1 MSDTDTG
8 CENGSN
14 DDLTPVIILEN
25 NFEDESP
32 RHNHRESLS
41 QLDAM
46 MPRMQYGASQSQV
59 CSTGLVRKRLSDII
73 PSSIPIKAIVRPPLS
88 ESALREEAIRIVK
101 TFPRGEATMWSI
113 MHAVEYSD
121 MKILCKYLGVKHRLS
136 KVDMG
141 KTILKAIQNG
151 EFKQLTNPVVEKKG
165 NAGGVNSEKKVVTED
180 RSGANLDTVGQPK
193 LNIQKNSPE
202 IVSKVSSI
210 PVVAVGGA
218 IDWKQVDHGK
228 GTMSNMMITISQKL
242 ITITQREIMQIK
254 N

>member
-25 NFEDESP
+25 NCENESP

-46 MPRMQYGASQSQV
+46 MPRMQYGASQSHV

-88 ESALREEAIRIVK
+88 ETALREEAVRIVK

-141 KTILKAIQNG
+141 KTILKAIQKG
-151 EFKQLTNPVVEKKG
+151 EFKQLTNPVVEKRGNKG
-165 NAGGVNSEKKVVTED
+165 SVNSEKKVVSED
-180 RSGANLDTVGQPK
+180 NSGLNLETVGSPT
-193 LNIQKNSPE
+193 LDIQKNSPE
-202 IVSKVSSI
+202 LVSKVSSI

-218 IDWKQVDHGK
+218 IDWKQVDHGEDANAQDTLK
-228 GTMSNMMITISQKL
+228 AENCNTTTNIKVRQK
-242 ITITQREIMQIK
+242 
-254 N
+254 

>member
-8 CENGSN
+8 GENGSN

-25 NFEDESP
+25 NYENESP

-73 PSSIPIKAIVRPPLS
+73 PSFIPIKAIVRPPLS
-88 ESALREEAIRIVK
+88 ETALREEAVRIVK

-151 EFKQLTNPVVEKKG
+151 EFKQLANPVADKRG
-165 NAGGVNSEKKVVTED
+165 NAGSVNSEKIVVSED
-180 RSGANLDTVGQPK
+180 NSGAILNAVVPPM
-193 LNIQKNSPE
+193 LNIQKNSRE

-218 IDWKQVDHGK
+218 IDWKKVDHGK
-228 GTMSNMMITISQKL
+228 NSISNTIF
-242 ITITQREIMQIK
+242 
-254 N
+254 

>member
-1 MSDTDTG
+1 MSDTDSG

-14 DDLTPVIILEN
+14 DDLTPVIVLEN
-25 NFEDESP
+25 NYENESP

-73 PSSIPIKAIVRPPLS
+73 PSSIPVKAIVRPPLS
-88 ESALREEAIRIVK
+88 EAALREEAVRIVK

-121 MKILCKYLGVKHRLS
+121 MKILCKFLGVKHRLS

-141 KTILKAIQNG
+141 KTILKAMQNG
-151 EFKQLTNPVVEKKG
+151 EFKQLTNPVAEKRS
-165 NAGGVNSEKKVVTED
+165 NAVSVNSEKKAVSEEK
-180 RSGANLDTVGQPK
+180 SGADLETVGSPI
-193 LNIQKNSPE
+193 LNVQKKPPE

-228 GTMSNMMITISQKL
+228 NTISN
-242 ITITQREIMQIK
+242 TIVTTS
-254 N
+254 